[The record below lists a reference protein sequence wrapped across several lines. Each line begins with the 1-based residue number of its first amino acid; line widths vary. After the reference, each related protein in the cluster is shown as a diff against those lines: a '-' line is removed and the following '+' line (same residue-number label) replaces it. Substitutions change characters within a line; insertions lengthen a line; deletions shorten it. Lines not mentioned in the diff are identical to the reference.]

1 MLTQLLSI
9 LLMLI
14 FFLLGLLHF
23 NWALGGKWGMDK
35 TIPTKS
41 TGEKVLNPSKIDSAF
56 VGFGLLLFGLIYWLK
71 SGLLLLA
78 IPNWILFY
86 GSWIIPI
93 IFILRAIGDFKYV
106 GFFKKITNTAF
117 ANADSRIF
125 SPLCLAI
132 GLIGLFIQFQ

>member
-1 MLTQLLSI
+1 
-9 LLMLI
+9 
-14 FFLLGLLHF
+14 
-23 NWALGGKWGMDK
+23 MDK

-71 SGLLLLA
+71 SGLLLLVV
-78 IPNWILFY
+78 PNWILFY